1 MNCVILLVASIIVS
15 YLVGIFA
22 TRKLLEDYIKPKPKP
37 TAPRRTTN
45 PPRNRR

>member
-22 TRKLLEDYIKPKPKP
+22 TRKLLEEDIKPKP